1 MDNTLPPLKRIAAI
15 HDLSGLGKCSL
26 TVALPVISATG
37 VECACIPTAVL
48 STHTGEF
55 TGWTFRDLS
64 DDMLPI
70 ARHWQREGVR
80 IDGIYSGYLASPE
93 QAELLAQTIDCI
105 AAPDTLVIVD
115 PVMADNGIYY
125 SQIDDRMCAAF
136 RRLLSRADVITPN
149 ITEAALL
156 AGLPYEPGT
165 HSDAYLA
172 QLFRALGAL
181 GAGVVT
187 VTGVRPQ
194 PDVIGNVACDCRT
207 GEMYASMRPAHP
219 GLFYGTGDVFA
230 SALSGLLVRRAHG
243 REHLPLALARH
254 AAPLRC
260 GLRGCAAGVHP
271 PCGEDLRGVKKL
283 QNSTRKDVIFP
294 SRVDFCYPFSTRF
307 F

>member
-156 AGLPYEPGT
+156 AGLPYEP
-165 HSDAYLA
+165 
-172 QLFRALGAL
+172 
-181 GAGVVT
+181 

-230 SALSGLLVRRAHG
+230 SALSGLLVRG
-243 REHLPLALARH
+243 
-254 AAPLRC
+254 APLSDALETATALTDESICRSLWRDTPRHF
-260 GLRGCAAGVHP
+260 G
-271 PCGEDLRGVKKL
+271 
-283 QNSTRKDVIFP
+283 
-294 SRVDFCYPFSTRF
+294 VDFEGALPAYIRRVEKIFEA
-307 F
+307 

>member
-70 ARHWQREGVR
+70 ARHWQSVGAR
-80 IDGIYSGYLASPE
+80 IDGVYSGYLASPE
-93 QAELLAQTIDCI
+93 QAQLLAQTLDCI
-105 AAPDTLVIVD
+105 AAPDTLVVID
-115 PVMADNGIYY
+115 PVMADNGSYY
-125 SQIDDRMCAAF
+125 SKIDDRMCAAF

-149 ITEAALL
+149 VTEAALL
-156 AGLPYEPGT
+156 AGLPYESGT

-172 QLFRALGAL
+172 QLFQALGAL

-194 PDVIGNVACDCRT
+194 PDVIGNVTCDCRT
-207 GEMYASMRPAHP
+207 GEVHASMRPAHP
-219 GLFYGTGDVFA
+219 GVFYGTGDVFA
-230 SALSGLLVRRAHG
+230 SSLAALLVRG
-243 REHLPLALARH
+243 
-254 AAPLRC
+254 APLPQALETATALTDDSICRSMLHDTPRRF
-260 GLRGCAAGVHP
+260 G
-271 PCGEDLRGVKKL
+271 
-283 QNSTRKDVIFP
+283 
-294 SRVDFCYPFSTRF
+294 VDFEGVLPQYLRRVEKIFR
-307 F
+307 